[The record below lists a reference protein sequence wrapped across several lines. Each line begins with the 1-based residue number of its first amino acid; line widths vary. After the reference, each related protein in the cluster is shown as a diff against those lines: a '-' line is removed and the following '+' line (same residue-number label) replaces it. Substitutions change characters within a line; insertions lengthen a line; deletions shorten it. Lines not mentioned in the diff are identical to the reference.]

1 MLRKFTTIAGSAMT
15 ALCLVSTL
23 AIAQPQTS
31 TIDSTAKP
39 RQPDSDYKG
48 DDRAGD
54 YRNDDRARDHRNDD
68 RAGYRSRSMICTQ
81 DDRMGNCMAASGDD
95 GRNIVVRGDGLQIG
109 DRMYCVD
116 RGYMVNCRPAS

>member
-1 MLRKFTTIAGSAMT
+1 MA

-39 RQPDSDYKG
+39 RQPDSDYK
-48 DDRAGD
+48 DYDRARD

-68 RAGYRSRSMICTQ
+68 RAGYRSRTMICTQ
-81 DDRMGNCMAASGDD
+81 DDRMGTCTAASGDD
-95 GRNIVVRGDGLQIG
+95 RRDIVVRGDGLQIG
-109 DRMYCVD
+109 DRMDCVD